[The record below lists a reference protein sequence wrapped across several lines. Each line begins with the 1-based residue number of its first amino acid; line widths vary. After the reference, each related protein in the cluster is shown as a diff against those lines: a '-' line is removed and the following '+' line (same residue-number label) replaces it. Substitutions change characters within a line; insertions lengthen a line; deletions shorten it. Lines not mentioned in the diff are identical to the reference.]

1 MYAFWSESAS
11 MAGKDAS
18 FRWLERAREAP
29 GPIYLALAQALEAA
43 IREGELQP
51 GDQLPPQRA
60 VAERLGVDFT
70 TVTRA
75 YGAARARGLVE
86 GTAGRGTFVR
96 ARADEDDA
104 GLVDLTMNLPPP
116 PQGVSLGALLRDT
129 TRAVL
134 ERGDAATLMS
144 YHPGA
149 GTLGQKVAA
158 AAWLAP
164 VLGDLAPEQVLIA
177 PGAQAALAAI
187 LAAFTRPGQALVV
200 EPLTYPGLKA
210 AASLRGLTLIACP
223 VDDDGFLPEPL
234 ERLCAGAEVAG
245 VYLVPTAQ
253 NPTATVMGLERRR
266 EVARI
271 VRAAGVWLIEDDPYS
286 RLFDAPPPGLATLAP
301 EQTFHIATL
310 SKTLSPGLRT
320 AFVTPPRGDPA
331 ARLAEALRATAL
343 MPAPLMS
350 AVVAGWIRDGDAD
363 ALLAGVRREARA
375 RRALAATLLPQARG
389 PAEAIHAWLDL
400 PGRGSPANLRLMGQA
415 RGLSLVAADAFAV
428 GDAETRPGVRI
439 SLGGPAKQSVLAGA
453 LTALA
458 ALARE
463 VDPAGVGGGPGLVV

>member
-1 MYAFWSESAS
+1 

-18 FRWLERAREAP
+18 FRWLDRARDRP

-134 ERGDAATLMS
+134 ERGDPATLMS

-164 VLGDLAPEQVLIA
+164 VLGQLAPERLLIA
-177 PGAQAALAAI
+177 PGAQAALSAV

-210 AASLRGLTLIACP
+210 AASLHGLALIPCP
-223 VDDDGFLPEPL
+223 VDDQGFMPEDL
-234 ERLCAGAEVAG
+234 ERLCAGPAIAG

-253 NPTATVMGLERRR
+253 NPTATVMGLARRR
-266 EVARI
+266 DVARI
-271 VRAAGVWLIEDDPYS
+271 VQAAGVWLIEDDPYS
-286 RLFDAPPPGLATLAP
+286 RLFDVPLPGLATLAP
-301 EQTFHIATL
+301 ERAFHIATL

-320 AFVTPPRGDPA
+320 AFVAPPPGEA
-331 ARLAEALRATAL
+331 AMRLAEALRATAL

-375 RRALAATLLPQARG
+375 RRALAARILPQARG
-389 PAEAIHAWLDL
+389 PAEAIHVWLDL
-400 PGRGSPANLRLMGQA
+400 PGHGSPADLRLMGQS

-428 GDAETRPGVRI
+428 ADAPSRPGVRI
-439 SLGGPAKQSVLAGA
+439 SLGGPAKQSVLVAA

-458 ALARE
+458 DLARAAR
-463 VDPAGVGGGPGLVV
+463 PPGAGGAPGLVV